1 MKIQKGA
8 SNPTLQPVSGTAS
21 TTTVRP
27 ATSTK
32 TATRADGFETHHT
45 KAPTLGAQNPSTTAF
60 GSASFEQRL
69 DLQTRSRAVSGNKI
83 TMLYDGVNSF
93 AERKKMIEGAKS
105 SIHLQT
111 FIFTD
116 DDTGWELARML
127 AAKAESGVKVRVIY
141 DAVGSNRSDDKIFQ
155 FMKNAGVE
163 VRPYG
168 DPVKQFWDV
177 NDRWHEKHL
186 IVDGQAA
193 ILGGMNIA
201 NEYAFGGSGKMV
213 TSRKVASEAWRDT
226 DAKLEGPAVA
236 DAQAA
241 FLKNWKELGADVSP
255 TERAALL
262 KPPAVNADGSTVRVV
277 QARPD
282 EEGDKNVNALYL
294 NAIKSAQKSIVIE
307 NAYFLP
313 PKDLRDALID
323 AAKRGVD
330 VKVLT
335 NSRASNDTAFVSDA
349 ARYFMDD
356 MIAAGVKIYEKQGGT
371 LHSKTA
377 TFDGGY
383 SIVGSANLN
392 GRSKGRDSE
401 VVMAITDRSTAQS
414 LNTRFETGLSRAKP
428 VTVQELKQE
437 SFGTNLR
444 QWAFSTLAWMF

>member
-8 SNPTLQPVSGTAS
+8 SNPTLRPASGTTS
-21 TTTVRP
+21 TTTARP
-27 ATSTK
+27 AQGTGS
-32 TATRADGFETHHT
+32 ATRADGFETT
-45 KAPTLGAQNPSTTAF
+45 RTRPPALGAQNPSTTAY

-69 DLQTRSRAVSGNKI
+69 DMQTHSRAVGGNQI
-83 TMLYDGVNSF
+83 TMLYDGVTSF
-93 AERKKMIEGAKS
+93 AERKKMIEGAQK

-141 DAVGSNRSDDKIFQ
+141 DAMGSNRSDAKIFE

-186 IVDGQAA
+186 IVDGKAA

-213 TSRKVASEAWRDT
+213 TSRKTASEAWRDT

-236 DAQAA
+236 DAQNA
-241 FLKNWKELGADVSP
+241 FLKNWKELGPDVPAS
-255 TERAALL
+255 ERAELL
-262 KPPAVNADGSTVRVV
+262 KPPPLNPTGSTVRVV

-294 NAIKSAQKSIVIE
+294 NAIKSAQKTIAIE

-330 VKVLT
+330 VKVMT

-349 ARYFMDD
+349 ARYFYDE

-371 LHSKTA
+371 LHAKTA
-377 TFDGGY
+377 TFDGSY

-401 VVMAITDRSTAQS
+401 VVMAITDPGTAQS
-414 LNTRFETGLSRAKP
+414 LTQRFETGLGRTRQ
-428 VTVQELKQE
+428 VTVQELE
-437 SFGTNLR
+437 HETFGTNLR